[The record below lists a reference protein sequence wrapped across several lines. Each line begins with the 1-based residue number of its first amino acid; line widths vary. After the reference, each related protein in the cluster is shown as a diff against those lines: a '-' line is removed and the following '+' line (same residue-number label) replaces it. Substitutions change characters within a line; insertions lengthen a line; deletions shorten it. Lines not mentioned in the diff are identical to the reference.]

1 MQSID
6 RTQELETQRIDKL
19 LFKYALPAVVSQIIA
34 AVCNIVDRIF
44 IGHGEGALAIAGLA
58 ITFPVMNIVHAFG
71 ALIGVGASARLSIVL
86 GRKDTFRR
94 IGEYIGN
101 ICICSGKAAAV

>member
-34 AVCNIVDRIF
+34 AVCNIV
-44 IGHGEGALAIAGLA
+44 
-58 ITFPVMNIVHAFG
+58 VVSQKVCN
-71 ALIGVGASARLSIVL
+71 
-86 GRKDTFRR
+86 FRQ
-94 IGEYIGN
+94 I
-101 ICICSGKAAAV
+101 